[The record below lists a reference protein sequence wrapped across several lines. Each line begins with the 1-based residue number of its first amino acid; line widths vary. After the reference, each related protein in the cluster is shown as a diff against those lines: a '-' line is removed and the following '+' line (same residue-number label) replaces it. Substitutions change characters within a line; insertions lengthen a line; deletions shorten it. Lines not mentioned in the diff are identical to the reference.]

1 MPKLPKN
8 NGLRLFNKCAKQVK
22 KEFEKQG
29 RPEKW
34 NEIQKWTSANVYPK
48 FKGRSINQVKVSEIK
63 KELDLALGLT
73 KPKKVSPCFSV
84 FAVNDA
90 DLKDIPWW
98 DMENTLQGLPPNV
111 QVRVNGT
118 AEFGRTR
125 IDQAGNINPEIE
137 VQPIVENIREFTN
150 NNSGLDFDA
159 VIKVVPNKKDDGS
172 NCSYFIDFVLSQEV
186 SGVPTLL
193 ELEGEV
199 VPEREVSEEDT
210 GRVER
215 LKTIKSKNKKTKREK
230 LKETKSKAR
239 PKKAVAKKPIAKK
252 TVAKKTVAK
261 KTKKQ
266 VAKKPKIQR
275 TSLADKNK
283 AKEIL
288 IEEFKLGLKTKAEY
302 RKAVEVIENMYDK
315 GGLV

>member
-48 FKGRSINQVKVSEIK
+48 FKGKSVNQVKVSEIK

-84 FAVNDA
+84 FAVNSA
-90 DLKDIPWW
+90 DITEIQWW

-137 VQPIVENIREFTN
+137 VQPIVEKIREYIN
-150 NNSGLDFDA
+150 NDSGLNFNA
-159 VIKVVPNKKDDGS
+159 VLKVVPNKKDDGS
-172 NCSYFIDFVLSQEV
+172 NCSYFIDFVLAKGLENLESEGQVVEERKVSQI
-186 SGVPTLL
+186 
-193 ELEGEV
+193 
-199 VPEREVSEEDT
+199 DT

-215 LKTIKSKNKKTKREK
+215 LKGIKSKQKKTKREK

-239 PKKAVAKKPIAKK
+239 PTKTKAKKPVVKKAKK
-252 TVAKKTVAK
+252 P
-261 KTKKQ
+261 

-302 RKAVEVIENMYDK
+302 RKAVEIIENMYDK
-315 GGLV
+315 GGLI

>member
-48 FKGRSINQVKVSEIK
+48 FKGKSVNQVKVSEIK

-84 FAVNDA
+84 FAVNRA
-90 DLKDIPWW
+90 DLDEQIEWW

-111 QVRVNGT
+111 QVRINGS

-137 VQPIVENIREFTN
+137 VQPIVEKIREYMN
-150 NNSGLDFDA
+150 NDSGLNFNA
-159 VIKVVPNKKDDGS
+159 VLKVVPNKKDDGS
-172 NCSYFIDFVLSQEV
+172 NCSYFIDFVLAKGEQNLESEGQVVEERKVSQI
-186 SGVPTLL
+186 
-193 ELEGEV
+193 
-199 VPEREVSEEDT
+199 DT

-215 LKTIKSKNKKTKREK
+215 LKGIKSKKKKTKREK

-239 PKKAVAKKPIAKK
+239 PTKAKAKKPVLKKAKK
-252 TVAKKTVAK
+252 PVVKKAKKPV
-261 KTKKQ
+261 
-266 VAKKPKIQR
+266 VKKPKIQR

-302 RKAVEVIENMYDK
+302 RKAVEIIENMYDK
-315 GGLV
+315 GGLI

>member
-48 FKGRSINQVKVSEIK
+48 FKGKSVNQVKVSEIK

-84 FAVNDA
+84 FAVNRG
-90 DLKDIPWW
+90 DLEEVEWW
-98 DMENTLQGLPPNV
+98 DMENTLQGLPTNV
-111 QVRVNGT
+111 QVRINGT

-125 IDQAGNINPEIE
+125 IDQAGSINPEIE
-137 VQPIVENIREFTN
+137 VQPIVEKIREYTSN
-150 NNSGLDFDA
+150 KSGLNFNA

-172 NCSYFIDFVLSQEV
+172 NCSYFIDFVLAKGEEN
-186 SGVPTLL
+186 L
-193 ELEGEV
+193 ESEGQV
-199 VPEREVSEEDT
+199 VEEREVSQIDT

-215 LKTIKSKNKKTKREK
+215 LKGIKSKKKKTKREK
-230 LKETKSKAR
+230 LKETKSKTR
-239 PKKAVAKKPIAKK
+239 P
-252 TVAKKTVAK
+252 T
-261 KTKKQ
+261 
-266 VAKKPKIQR
+266 
-275 TSLADKNK
+275 
-283 AKEIL
+283 
-288 IEEFKLGLKTKAEY
+288 KTKAK
-302 RKAVEVIENMYDK
+302 KACC
-315 GGLV
+315 